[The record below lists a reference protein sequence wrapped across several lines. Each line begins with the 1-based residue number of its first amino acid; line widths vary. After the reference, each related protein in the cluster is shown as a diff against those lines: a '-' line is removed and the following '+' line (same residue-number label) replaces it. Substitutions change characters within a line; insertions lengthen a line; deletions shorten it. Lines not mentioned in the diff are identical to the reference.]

1 MFKLIRRFF
10 TLIFLIIIGV
20 PIFFIGQ
27 VWYAAKY
34 AEPESAKVAV
44 VLGAAQFD
52 GRPSDALE
60 ARLVEAERIY
70 KLGMVESILTVG
82 GGAPG
87 DRFTEARA
95 GRKFLISNGIPR
107 KNVIEIGDGRST
119 ISSTKAYT
127 AYLKRNLISNAIL
140 VTDPYHCRRATTM
153 ANDLGLTT
161 TCSPVKTGP
170 YSLKN
175 SSYRYLFRES
185 VAYVAYLALE
195 KRGIHVS
202 DHLENSAF
210 NSLSLG

>member
-10 TLIFLIIIGV
+10 ALIFLIIIGV
-20 PIFFIGQ
+20 PSFFVGQ
-27 VWYAAKY
+27 VWYSAKY
-34 AEPESAKVAV
+34 SKAEGAAVAV

-70 KLGMVESILTVG
+70 KLGIVNRIITVG

-95 GRKFLISNGIPR
+95 GRKFLISNGVPR
-107 KNVIEIGDGRST
+107 NRVIEIAEGRST
-119 ISSTKAYT
+119 ISSTKAYVM
-127 AYLKRNLISNAIL
+127 YLKKNLITSAVV

-153 ANDLGLTT
+153 ANDLGISTS
-161 TCSPVKTGP
+161 CSPVLTGP
-170 YSLKN
+170 YSFKN
-175 SSYRYLFRES
+175 SSYRYLMRES
-185 VAYVAYLALE
+185 LAYIAYLALE

>member
-20 PIFFIGQ
+20 PTFFVGQ
-27 VWYAAKY
+27 VWYSAKY
-34 AEPESAKVAV
+34 SKAESAKVAV

-60 ARLVEAERIY
+60 ARLVEAIRIY
-70 KLGMVESILTVG
+70 KMGMIEKIVTVG

-107 KNVIEIGDGRST
+107 KSVIEIPQGRRT
-119 ISSTKAYT
+119 YSSTKAYT
-127 AYLKRNLISNAIL
+127 TYLKTNLVTNAIV

-153 ANDLGLTT
+153 ANDLGIST
-161 TCSPVKTGP
+161 TCSPVTTGP

-175 SSYRYLFRES
+175 SSYRYLMRES
-185 VAYVAYLALE
+185 VAYVAYLFLE

-202 DHLENSAF
+202 DHLENSAL
-210 NSLSLG
+210 NSISLG